1 MESVVSKSVEG
12 DSRPCVL
19 CVDDDL
25 NVLQGLKLH
34 LRRLYRIATAPDG
47 AAGLHEIETNG
58 APAVVLSDMRMPG
71 MDGAAFLGRV
81 RQLAP
86 ETVRVLLTG
95 QADVDSCITAINEGQ
110 IFRFLTKP
118 CAPDMLLETVR
129 AAVEQHR
136 LITSERVLL
145 DETLRGSI
153 KALIDVLSLSN
164 PMAFGRASRIK
175 QSASELAAAADLKTT
190 WQIEVAAMLSH
201 IGWITLPQSAIE
213 RLYYGSALNQ
223 EEMKMAEHLP
233 ETAAKL
239 IAHIPRLEDVRAILV
254 SQNWHFDG
262 SGRPLNSPVA
272 EAIPVGARILKIAND
287 FDYLEAQALSPSVIL
302 DTIRSRHGWY
312 DPNLLEIFCKMRG
325 TPCEVTEE
333 HEIPLKMV
341 QVGMIFEEDVRTPG
355 GTLLIARGYE
365 VTDSLVQRIVNFSS
379 EIKRLSVRVIVHTTP
394 KRNVETGVTS

>member
-1 MESVVSKSVEG
+1 METET
-12 DSRPCVL
+12 RPRVL
-19 CVDDDL
+19 CVDDDP

-34 LRRLYRIATAPDG
+34 LRRLYRVDTAPDG

-86 ETVRVLLTG
+86 ETIRVLLTG
-95 QADVDSCITAINEGQ
+95 QADVGSCITAINEGQ

-118 CAPDMLLETVR
+118 CAPDMLMETVR

-136 LITSERVLL
+136 LVTSERVLL

-175 QSASELAAAADLKTT
+175 QSASELAAAANLKTN

-201 IGWITLPQSAIE
+201 IGWITLPQTAIE
-213 RLYYGSALNQ
+213 KLYYGSALNN
-223 EEMKMAEHLP
+223 EELKMTERLP
-233 ETAAKL
+233 EMAAQL

-254 SQNWHFDG
+254 CQNWHFDG
-262 SGRPLNSPVA
+262 GGRPLSGPVRT
-272 EAIPVGARILKIAND
+272 AIPVGARILKIVND
-287 FDYLEAQALSPSVIL
+287 FDYLEAQGLSPSVIL
-302 DTIRSRHGWY
+302 DTVRSRHGWY
-312 DPNLLEIFCKMRG
+312 DPDLLETFCKMRG
-325 TPCEVTEE
+325 TPCETTEIRE
-333 HEIPLKMV
+333 LQLKQV
-341 QVGMIFEEDVRTPG
+341 KVGMVFEEDVRTPG

-365 VTDSLVQRIVNFSS
+365 VTHSLVQRIANFSG
-379 EIKRLSVRVIVHTTP
+379 EIARLSVRVIVRTSP
-394 KRNVETGVTS
+394 ERNIEAGVTS